1 MSASL
6 ESLLHAFT
14 NLFFKLNPKPQKAQ
28 KRLNFCEDEV
38 KASLDMVRR
47 VSYVVNVMPVTF
59 FFLNSV
65 LDLHTCLSSYPTGFQ
80 GS

>member
-6 ESLLHAFT
+6 ESLMHAFT

-38 KASLDMVRR
+38 KASLDMVCR
-47 VSYVVNVMPVTF
+47 VSYVLILISVT
-59 FFLNSV
+59 
-65 LDLHTCLSSYPTGFQ
+65 
-80 GS
+80 